1 MKYFIQLF
9 FRLSSLAPVL
19 LALPQDDVIS
29 EKTSVKDSSK
39 IPDSGPRSPHLRNK
53 SLDNYISVDGDGIT
67 VNKNN
72 DNHNYNGNN
81 YNSDNYNSNNYN
93 KNSNNDIKEYEKYGN
108 HYENFGE
115 SFARRNNI
123 PLGASEDRK
132 AILTELSDRLTAFEN
147 KIESGFNDSLYLFNN
162 VSRKHYLWNEINNN
176 NNHSSDNNDN
186 NNNNSSNNNDNNNDN
201 NMNSNDNNNNNNSN
215 NNNNN
220 NNKNNKNNNT
230 DENKNNHF
238 LATEANFENIILS
251 LENSKNENENGNGN
265 ENKNG
270 HENGNDNRNEMIK
283 NEIQNIKKQINE
295 KRYKKEKRIWNQRI
309 VPPEFYGNFD
319 KYEKYDPINYTRRGV
334 FAYDDTTLND
344 EPR

>member
-19 LALPQDDVIS
+19 LTLPQDDVIS
-29 EKTSVKDSSK
+29 EKTSVKDPSK

-72 DNHNYNGNN
+72 DNHNYNGN
-81 YNSDNYNSNNYN
+81 NYNSNNYN

-186 NNNNSSNNNDNNNDN
+186 NNNNNSSNDNNNNNNNN
-201 NMNSNDNNNNNNSN
+201 NMNSNDNNNNNSN

-220 NNKNNKNNNT
+220 NKNNNT
-230 DENKNNHF
+230 DKNKNNHF

-265 ENKNG
+265 
-270 HENGNDNRNEMIK
+270 RNEMIK

-295 KRYKKEKRIWNQRI
+295 KKYKKEKRIWNQRI

-334 FAYDDTTLND
+334 FAYDDTTVND